1 MQTFIHEQTR
11 ENKNCVI
18 QFFRA
23 LAIIT
28 VVMIHTTPGGEWQV
42 ICRPFINFSVATFLF
57 LSGYLTKTGNNN
69 WKAFCKKR
77 IFRVIIP
84 YLFWTILYSL
94 PAIKYNGIE
103 SLIKNIITAK
113 ASVPLYYIFVYIQF
127 VLLTPLLSKLAKS
140 KYQYI
145 GWLIS
150 PISILIFKYYNL
162 LTGTELNGYIKLLWS
177 DSCLGWFTFYYLGL
191 LLGNGI
197 IKRNFSSIVLTILYT
212 LSIFVQIAEGYGW
225 FLLGDSNCGTQLKL
239 SSLLTSSL
247 FLLYIYTIL
256 INGTFNTRSKFL
268 ILLGDYSFGI
278 YLSHMMILRY
288 STLIPFYKHLPY
300 PINSAII
307 ILISLLCCI
316 IGYRIL
322 GKRISGWLGLR

>member
-23 LAIIT
+23 FAIIA

-57 LSGYLTKTGNNN
+57 LSGYLTKTENNN
-69 WKAFCKKR
+69 WKAFYKKR

-103 SLIKNIITAK
+103 ILIKNIITAK
-113 ASVPLYYIFVYIQF
+113 ACVPLYYIFVYIQF
-127 VLLTPLLSKLAKS
+127 VLLTPLLANLAKS

-145 GWLIS
+145 GWFIS

-162 LTGTELNGYIKLLWS
+162 LTGTELNGYINLLWS

-197 IKRNFSSIVLTILYT
+197 IKKNYSSRVLIVLYAF
-212 LSIFVQIAEGYGW
+212 SIFIQIAEGYGW

-239 SSLLTSSL
+239 SSLLTSTL
-247 FLLYIYTIL
+247 ILLYIYTIL
-256 INGTFNTRSKFL
+256 INGTFNIKNKFL

-278 YLSHMMILRY
+278 YLSHMMIMRY